1 MNLRSTSS
9 RRMAAILLP
18 TDSPFHNR
26 DITRGLVLATL
37 VGVIAGLGAV
47 FFRNLIEWIEI
58 LGFEKGKTAFSA
70 LGDYYIVLIPAIGGL
85 FVGPLIYFFAREAK
99 GHGVPEVMIAVSKNG
114 GRIRPRV
121 ALVKILASAITIGTG
136 GSVGREGPI
145 VQIGATLGSAIG
157 QRLRLPENWIRT
169 LVACGAAGG
178 VSATFNAPIAGVFF
192 ALEVILG
199 NFTTRYFS
207 VVVVSSV
214 VAAVVSHAF
223 FPDIANL
230 VVPEYG
236 LESAWEIPLYGIL
249 GILAGAVGVIFMVVL
264 YFFEDSFDRLKLI
277 PEWFRP
283 VIGGLCVG
291 ALGLYSTDLFGVG
304 YGALERAA
312 NGEMLFQTALILL
325 GLKILATSIT
335 IGSGGSGGV
344 FAPSLFLG
352 AMLGAAFGFLANQLF
367 PGVAGPVGAYAIV
380 GMASVFSSTARAPI
394 TAVVIL
400 FELTRDYQI
409 ILPLMLCVVL
419 STVVSQLL
427 HRESIYTKKIRRK
440 GIEPPGEEM
449 LDSLENVIV
458 GDVMTKDFQNVP
470 ASLPL
475 GELEERFKSA
485 GQRGL
490 LGMDEA
496 NEMLGIV
503 TVSDLE
509 SALREG
515 RDTATAG
522 DIATRSVVT
531 AYPDQSLRSALLQI
545 GAEQVGRIPV
555 VTRENKRVVAGV
567 LRRHDIIGAYIR
579 SAGKSG
585 KG

>member
-1 MNLRSTSS
+1 
-9 RRMAAILLP
+9 
-18 TDSPFHNR
+18 
-26 DITRGLVLATL
+26 
-37 VGVIAGLGAV
+37 
-47 FFRNLIEWIEI
+47 
-58 LGFEKGKTAFSA
+58 
-70 LGDYYIVLIPAIGGL
+70 
-85 FVGPLIYFFAREAK
+85 
-99 GHGVPEVMIAVSKNG
+99 
-114 GRIRPRV
+114 
-121 ALVKILASAITIGTG
+121 
-136 GSVGREGPI
+136 
-145 VQIGATLGSAIG
+145 
-157 QRLRLPENWIRT
+157 
-169 LVACGAAGG
+169 
-178 VSATFNAPIAGVFF
+178 
-192 ALEVILG
+192 
-199 NFTTRYFS
+199 
-207 VVVVSSV
+207 
-214 VAAVVSHAF
+214 
-223 FPDIANL
+223 
-230 VVPEYG
+230 
-236 LESAWEIPLYGIL
+236 
-249 GILAGAVGVIFMVVL
+249 
-264 YFFEDSFDRLKLI
+264 
-277 PEWFRP
+277 
-283 VIGGLCVG
+283 
-291 ALGLYSTDLFGVG
+291 
-304 YGALERAA
+304 
-312 NGEMLFQTALILL
+312 
-325 GLKILATSIT
+325 
-335 IGSGGSGGV
+335 
-344 FAPSLFLG
+344 
-352 AMLGAAFGFLANQLF
+352 
-367 PGVAGPVGAYAIV
+367 
-380 GMASVFSSTARAPI
+380 
-394 TAVVIL
+394 
-400 FELTRDYQI
+400 
-409 ILPLMLCVVL
+409 MLCVVL

-490 LGMDEA
+490 LVMDEA